1 MKTMTKRIIGKI
13 LLLLIVASV
22 VSIPQAYAKSEY
34 VTALQDAYG
43 RGTCLDC
50 HTGPNGGKSLT
61 AYGSSFK
68 AQPGYKSNAAAAVQA
83 IGQPPGGVPAATD
96 AAVDTPNITV
106 TNTVTATPIVTQ
118 TAEAVVTQTTVAS
131 QTTIKP
137 ETTTKKVEADE
148 KDEENEEKEET
159 KESPGLGIIS
169 VLGILS
175 IVYMLRRC
183 KL

>member
-1 MKTMTKRIIGKI
+1 METKRIIGKV
-13 LLLLIVASV
+13 LLLLIVASI
-22 VSIPQAYAKSEY
+22 VSIPQVYAKSEY
-34 VTALQDAYG
+34 VTALQDVYG

-68 AQPGYKSNAAAAVQA
+68 AQSGYKSNTVAAVQA
-83 IGQPPGGVPAATD
+83 IGQPPGGVPVVTD
-96 AAVDTPNITV
+96 ATVDTPNGTV
-106 TNTVTATPIVTQ
+106 TNTVIATPIVTQ

-137 ETTTKKVEADE
+137 ETTTKKVETDE

-159 KESPGLGIIS
+159 RESPGLGIIS
-169 VLGILS
+169 LIGILS
-175 IVYMLRRC
+175 IVYILRRF
-183 KL
+183 K

>member
-1 MKTMTKRIIGKI
+1 METKRIIGKV
-13 LLLLIVASV
+13 LLLLIVASI

-34 VTALQDAYG
+34 VTALQNTYG

-68 AQPGYKSNAAAAVQA
+68 AQPGYKSNTVAAVQA
-83 IGQPPGGVPAATD
+83 IGQPPGGVPAVTD
-96 AAVDTPNITV
+96 TTVDTPNGTIA
-106 TNTVTATPIVTQ
+106 NTVTATPIVTQ
-118 TAEAVVTQTTVAS
+118 TAGAVVTQTAVAS

-137 ETTTKKVEADE
+137 ETTTKKVEVNE

-159 KESPGLGIIS
+159 RESPGLGIIS
-169 VLGILS
+169 VIGILS
-175 IVYMLRRC
+175 IVYILRRF
-183 KL
+183 K